1 MKTLK
6 LIDKYI
12 KLLEQDAQAMPQQ
25 PEQAPQPDATDVA
38 TQPEEPEVQPL
49 SSAAEKGLVMLLVQA
64 FQHAPTPQELEIID
78 AIDLEFRET
87 NPKEVAAQIENL
99 LANTSTADRRMLDT
113 TNKGGNPTN
122 V

>member
-38 TQPEEPEVQPL
+38 TQPEEPEVRTL
-49 SSAAEKGLVMLLVQA
+49 SSTAEKELVMLLVQA
-64 FQHAPTPQELEIID
+64 FSHAPTPQELEIVD
-78 AIDLEFRET
+78 AIDQEFKDT
-87 NPKEVAAQIENL
+87 NPKEVASAIADL
-99 LANTSTADRRMLDT
+99 LGSTSTGDQQMIDRIDK
-113 TNKGGNPTN
+113 N
-122 V
+122 

>member
-25 PEQAPQPDATDVA
+25 LDQATQPDATDVA

-49 SSAAEKGLVMLLVQA
+49 SSTAEKRLVMLLVQA
-64 FQHAPTPQELEIID
+64 FQHAPTPQELEMVD
-78 AIDLEFRET
+78 AIDLEFRGT

-99 LANTSTADRRMLDT
+99 LANTSTADRRMLDRID
-113 TNKGGNPTN
+113 KE
-122 V
+122 